1 MVLKTIQGGRIFFRS
16 GDGDPATLSVSRHE
30 VSASDGDVKIV
41 GYALQQQQR
50 QPQRRSSHRVEE
62 IRKEVRIVEQ
72 HNVYLETSPQIHEE
86 EHVSTRWYSKGELR
100 AMKLERSHLVQE
112 IIKTDIES
120 EKHVTYQTCLIKAF
134 YDCCQAKSLSSGA
147 FDRLSKLLEHCP
159 SRVGLESMAV
169 PVIAKRCQVH
179 RSELRHSIK
188 SIQRLRETTESPKL
202 EGCIR
207 MVSERYSQPSR
218 LYARLIARA
227 HATEISITVDIT
239 R

>member
-1 MVLKTIQGGRIFFRS
+1 MVLKTIQGGRIFVRS

-30 VSASDGDVKIV
+30 VSASDSDVKIV
-41 GYALQQQQR
+41 RFSFQQQQQQLQQQDLPSR
-50 QPQRRSSHRVEE
+50 RVEE
-62 IRKEVRIVEQ
+62 IRKVVRIAEQ
-72 HNVYLETSPQIHEE
+72 HNVYLETSSPRIHEE
-86 EHVSTRWYSKGELR
+86 EYDISSRWYSKGEFK
-100 AMKLERSHLVQE
+100 AMKSERSHLVQD
-112 IIKTDIES
+112 IIKTDIAS
-120 EKHVTYQTCLIKAF
+120 EKPVTYQTCLIKAF
-134 YDCCQAKSLSSGA
+134 YDCCQAKSLSPSA

-227 HATEISITVDIT
+227 HATEKYQPQ
-239 R
+239 